1 MVANIIVDSSIGYQ
15 RKVTMVDMASI
26 GKQREELIEKSMS
39 QMEICS
45 YTTNNS
51 ECSDI
56 MEAKAAKEAIIY
68 LAMESFFL

>member
-1 MVANIIVDSSIGYQ
+1 MVG
-15 RKVTMVDMASI
+15 MASI

-39 QMEICS
+39 QMEIRS

-51 ECSDI
+51 ESSDI
-56 MEAKAAKEAIIY
+56 MEVKSAKEAIIY

>member
-1 MVANIIVDSSIGYQ
+1 MVANIVVDSSIGYQ
-15 RKVTMVDMASI
+15 RKVTMVGMASI
-26 GKQREELIEKSMS
+26 SKQREELIEKSMS
-39 QMEICS
+39 QMEIYF
-45 YTTNNS
+45 YTANNS